1 MALPFE
7 AKNGPLRSPGA
18 VRAKLHDDFDLFGN
32 ARITSDRSEISAV
45 ACKHSKPITWRGL
58 AQHYQT

>member
-18 VRAKLHDDFDLFGN
+18 DRAKLHDYFDLFGN
-32 ARITSDRSEISAV
+32 SRIISDRSEILAV
-45 ACKHSKPITWRGL
+45 AFKHSKPITW
-58 AQHYQT
+58 

>member
-18 VRAKLHDDFDLFGN
+18 DRAKLHDYFDLFGN
-32 ARITSDRSEISAV
+32 SRITSDRSEISAV
-45 ACKHSKPITWRGL
+45 ACKHSKPITW
-58 AQHYQT
+58 